1 MSILGLLLI
10 NEKNLIIPIIALIFA
25 LVISGISV
33 GSYALISIR
42 DLCLTKG
49 NLSDR
54 MNHIGLFIPI
64 IIVISYLIKFII
76 NLLFFEIYDGWLEKD
91 YEYIYFIFISFVYLI
106 FNLLGFIL
114 NEGNEIENIELPK
127 VIPSIV
133 EFIKRKRILT
143 FILLYFICQIE
154 KLFWEIFFGVTS
166 HFYFNE
172 KKDKTKYKTEDL
184 IAFIIFLPP
193 ILFGFIFDKFDFL
206 GFKGILYT
214 GSLINV
220 LSIFYCF
227 FLINKNRK
235 IFGEEYVFLLSI
247 INEIFRAGNYAIFL
261 PEIIKKFEIKN
272 LLILSGI
279 ISASN
284 FFVQPLEIGLTNFFI
299 EKKGDFNQTYIIVLL
314 IIQICCSI
322 IVFLLLFLKIVN
334 ENLGMGKLGEITDVK
349 GKDFKMKFNDDDDSD
364 INSLDCNNSKLKLR
378 ITEMNTKNNTSYNLI
393 EE

>member
-1 MSILGLLLI
+1 MS
-10 NEKNLIIPIIALIFA
+10 
-25 LVISGISV
+25 S
-33 GSYALISIR
+33 
-42 DLCLTKG
+42 
-49 NLSDR
+49 
-54 MNHIGLFIPI
+54 
-64 IIVISYLIKFII
+64 
-76 NLLFFEIYDGWLEKD
+76 
-91 YEYIYFIFISFVYLI
+91 
-106 FNLLGFIL
+106 
-114 NEGNEIENIELPK
+114 
-127 VIPSIV
+127 
-133 EFIKRKRILT
+133 
-143 FILLYFICQIE
+143 
-154 KLFWEIFFGVTS
+154 
-166 HFYFNE
+166 
-172 KKDKTKYKTEDL
+172 
-184 IAFIIFLPP
+184 
-193 ILFGFIFDKFDFL
+193 
-206 GFKGILYT
+206 
-214 GSLINV
+214 
-220 LSIFYCF
+220 FYCF

-235 IFGEEYVFLLSI
+235 IFDEGYVFLLSI

-299 EKKGDFNQTYIIVLL
+299 EKEGDFNQTYIIVLL

-378 ITEMNTKNNTSYNLI
+378 ITEMNLKKDHSYYLM